1 MIVMM
6 VMVMVM
12 MVTKGVMVTDRVEG
26 VKTLQLYFTP
36 EQTNSL
42 RQSIGRGGNGG
53 GDQHSYNS
61 SSPLLTMWGL
71 CGPPLMAAED
81 LLVRR
86 GVELVRLDSLGDGS
100 PDCRLREDWDEFTT
114 SQFFTRLSRFVELE
128 MQGRGGR
135 VDPSPTS
142 QASRQD
148 RQPTPTESTNRDRGM
163 ETDTRSAAAGS
174 QKERRGCSCDGG
186 DGGGDVQPKP
196 WEEKIIRLLEQ
207 LESMLSKLE
216 AWAIAENLVSGGGL
230 LCVLAALRRL
240 FTTLVNPTPP
250 VGPPTD
256 SPTPTGARARTDR
269 TGAGEERKR
278 PSLAGR
284 MKERRNIIKAAVL
297 RQRRGREPIK
307 PPSSREY
314 NNNSL
319 LSMNGGN
326 LVNLSNKSH
335 VSLPPTEIMMMK
347 TFMSPAP
354 VSSNQP
360 TLVNPDTYTNRT
372 EPGSLPKLSP
382 LLKGI
387 SPSTP
392 TSSGSD
398 ISIYIDGGEEAP
410 TNQKDQGGR
419 RKRGRGG
426 GAPLNK
432 DE

>member
-1 MIVMM
+1 MIVVM

-12 MVTKGVMVTDRVEG
+12 MTTDSVEG

-53 GDQHSYNS
+53 GDQDSYNS

-71 CGPPLMAAED
+71 CGPPLMSAED
-81 LLVRR
+81 LLLRK

-128 MQGRGGR
+128 MQGQGGR
-135 VDPSPTS
+135 VDSSPTT
-142 QASRQD
+142 QARQD
-148 RQPTPTESTNRDRGM
+148 RQPTTESTSRDRGM
-163 ETDTRSAAAGS
+163 ETDTRSAGRQRS

-186 DGGGDVQPKP
+186 DGGGVQPKP
-196 WEEKIIRLLEQ
+196 LEEKIIRLLEQ

-230 LCVLAALRRL
+230 ICVLAALRRL

-269 TGAGEERKR
+269 TGAGEEKKR
-278 PSLAGR
+278 ASFAGR

-297 RQRRGREPIK
+297 RQRRGRENNK
-307 PPSSREY
+307 PPSSSREY

-326 LVNLSNKSH
+326 LVNFNKSH
-335 VSLPPTEIMMMK
+335 VSLPPTDMMMMK
-347 TFMSPAP
+347 PFMSPAP

-392 TSSGSD
+392 ISSGSD
-398 ISIYIDGGEEAP
+398 ISIYIDGGEEDP